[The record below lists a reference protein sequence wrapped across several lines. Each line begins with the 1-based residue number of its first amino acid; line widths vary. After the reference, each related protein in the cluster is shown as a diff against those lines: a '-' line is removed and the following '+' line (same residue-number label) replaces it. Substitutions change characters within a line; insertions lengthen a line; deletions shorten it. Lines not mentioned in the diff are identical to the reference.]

1 MISILLAADAT
12 ISKKAADKASSTI
25 IDQTGAVGAVLIL
38 VFFIGVPILW
48 WILRTLKK
56 QNEKQQETFE
66 GISAEAKDLAERT
79 AIRNAEIFK
88 DYMDEN
94 KRINNERA
102 RVGDDATRAITMV
115 ATKLDMYMDTQ
126 KDLLE
131 KLNGKSDN

>member
-1 MISILLAADAT
+1 MTASILLAEAAP
-12 ISKKAADKASSTI
+12 ISQKVADKAGNTI

-38 VFFIGVPILW
+38 VFLIGVPILW

-66 GISAEAKDLAERT
+66 AINAEAKDLAERT

-88 DYMDEN
+88 EYMDEN

-115 ATKLDMYMDTQ
+115 AK
-126 KDLLE
+126 
-131 KLNGKSDN
+131 N